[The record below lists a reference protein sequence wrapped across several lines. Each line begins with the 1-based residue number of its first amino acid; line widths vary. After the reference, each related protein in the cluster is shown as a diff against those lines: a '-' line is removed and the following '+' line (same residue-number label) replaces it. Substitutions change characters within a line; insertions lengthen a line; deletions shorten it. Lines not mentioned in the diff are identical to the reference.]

1 MVLPWIL
8 SALIAFLCGVSL
20 LCYLVAV
27 PLRMSV
33 FLGLVVGAAL
43 VWVALALR
51 TFHGWQFLWGGLLAV
66 ACVGLGYLAATRVY
80 LSQREH
86 RTLPTITRAAIARAP
101 GDPGDGHVA
110 VLYFTHGE
118 PPAYS
123 PMPWIETFHE
133 LDADGVSFVPRLFRP
148 IFLNNVRREY
158 LQVGGSAHNKV
169 HGIMLHS
176 LILSMPQA
184 QARGVRFYQAFLDS
198 PPRPDEMAIQAINE
212 GASKLVVLPVFLTT
226 SSHTQAGEEMIQ
238 ALEVEQY
245 GVHVC
250 YAKPLWDTEALQQM
264 FVVRANRHLEGVDK
278 ASVGILLVGHGQP
291 DDWDRIY
298 PTQTEQENLFRNQVR
313 ERLIQDGYRAENIVL
328 GWMEFK
334 KPDISQAVG
343 QLAARGV
350 ERILVF
356 SASIS
361 ADSIHSDIQV
371 PEAVAAAGLPP
382 QVKVDHLGAWGNSPL
397 VIEALRQR
405 LLECEPSLR
414 EPSLREA
421 SLAETAPPLG

>member
-1 MVLPWIL
+1 MKVLPWIL

-20 LCYLVAV
+20 LYYLVAL
-27 PLRMSV
+27 PLQMSV

-66 ACVGLGYLAATRVY
+66 ACVGLGYLAGTVVY
-80 LSQREH
+80 LSQSEH
-86 RTLPTITRAAIARAP
+86 RVLPAITRAP
-101 GDPGDGHVA
+101 GDPGDGHIA

-133 LDADGVSFVPRLFRP
+133 LDTDGVSFVPWPFRP

-158 LQVGGSAHNKV
+158 LKVGGSAHNKV

-184 QARGVRFYQAFLDS
+184 QAQGVRFYQAFLDS
-198 PPRPDEMAIQAINE
+198 PPRPDEMAVQAINE
-212 GASKLVVLPVFLTT
+212 GAGKLVILPVFLTT

-238 ALEVEQY
+238 ALDVEQY
-245 GVHVC
+245 GVQVC

-264 FVVRANRHLEGVDK
+264 FVVRADRHLDGVDK
-278 ASVGILLVGHGQP
+278 AKVGILLVGHGQP
-291 DDWDRIY
+291 NDWDRIY

-313 ERLIQDGYRAENIVL
+313 ERLIQDGYQAENIVL

-334 KPDISQAVG
+334 EPDITQAVS

-350 ERILVF
+350 ERILAF

-371 PEAVAAAGLPP
+371 PEAVAAARLPANV
-382 QVKVDHLGAWGNSPL
+382 QVVHMGAWGNSSL
-397 VIEALRQR
+397 VIDAIRQR
-405 LLECEPSLR
+405 ILECEPSLR
-414 EPSLREA
+414 
-421 SLAETAPPLG
+421 